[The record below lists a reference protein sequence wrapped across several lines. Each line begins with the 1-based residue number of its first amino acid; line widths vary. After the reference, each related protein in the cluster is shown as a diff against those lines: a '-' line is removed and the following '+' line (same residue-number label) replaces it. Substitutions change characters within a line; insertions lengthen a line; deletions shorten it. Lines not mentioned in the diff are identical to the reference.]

1 MYGNRQLELE
11 LQVILYTVYAAVS
24 SAVLLKRIIDMKKL
38 KLFTVIVML
47 AGVAG
52 CLSIDTSKSGPPGPK
67 GDPGTS
73 SEKVIVVP
81 DKDY

>member
-11 LQVILYTVYAAVS
+11 LQVILYTRQFPVPYLS
-24 SAVLLKRIIDMKKL
+24 KRIIEMKKL

>member
-11 LQVILYTVYAAVS
+11 LQVILYTRRFPVPY
-24 SAVLLKRIIDMKKL
+24 LLKRIIEMKKL

-52 CLSIDTSKSGPPGPK
+52 CLSIATSKSGPPGPK

-73 SEKVIVVP
+73 TEKVIVVP

>member
-1 MYGNRQLELE
+1 
-11 LQVILYTVYAAVS
+11 
-24 SAVLLKRIIDMKKL
+24 MKKL